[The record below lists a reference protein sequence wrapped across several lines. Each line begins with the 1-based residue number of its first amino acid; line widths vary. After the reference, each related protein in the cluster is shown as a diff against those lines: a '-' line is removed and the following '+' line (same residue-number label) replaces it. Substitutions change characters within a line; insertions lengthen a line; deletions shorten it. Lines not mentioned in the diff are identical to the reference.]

1 MKEKKAG
8 NITIEALYPAYG
20 GISIGRV
27 EGRVVL
33 IRGAIPGETVEAR
46 VDATKKDYIEATT
59 VRVLSPSP
67 DRVTPESPYFARCGG
82 CQLQHI
88 AYERQ
93 VLLKEEVLKSTLRRI
108 GGIEAGLS
116 PSVTGAPFGYRRRGQ
131 FKLAY
136 GRAGFFRERSREVV
150 DIAHCSLMTEE
161 VNGYFSKAKALLI
174 EKWKGAGIRELHISA
189 GDDGVLALVKT
200 ARGAEADWDALAR
213 GLMGLGFS
221 GVLIEDGAH
230 TRGYGAEYV
239 TLGLAGL
246 RYTVSPKSF
255 FQSNWS
261 LNQEVVRLA
270 IEGLQPLEGRRVLDL
285 YSGAGNFSL
294 PIAGHALE
302 VVAVEENPD
311 AVEDGERNLRLNGV
325 QNMRLVRSRA
335 DSPDLEFHADVVVAD
350 PPRTGLGPGVAER
363 LLDLSPEKVLYVSC
377 DPATLARDLK
387 KLSAGYELESV
398 RMVDFFPQ
406 TYHIESLTFLTRRH

>member
-1 MKEKKAG
+1 M
-8 NITIEALYPAYG
+8 
-20 GISIGRV
+20 
-27 EGRVVL
+27 
-33 IRGAIPGETVEAR
+33 
-46 VDATKKDYIEATT
+46 
-59 VRVLSPSP
+59 
-67 DRVTPESPYFARCGG
+67 
-82 CQLQHI
+82 
-88 AYERQ
+88 
-93 VLLKEEVLKSTLRRI
+93 LL
-108 GGIEAGLS
+108 AM
-116 PSVTGAPFGYRRRGQ
+116 A
-131 FKLAY
+131 
-136 GRAGFFRERSREVV
+136 
-150 DIAHCSLMTEE
+150 
-161 VNGYFSKAKALLI
+161 
-174 EKWKGAGIRELHISA
+174 
-189 GDDGVLALVKT
+189 LALTLQTVPAPQTPASPAPSTAPARPAPKLYNESADAQKAIDDAIAAAQT
-200 ARGAEADWDALAR
+200 AQQTLAARPDYYAALIKVARGAKVDSDALAR
-213 GLMGLGFS
+213 TFLDGGFACVAVENGYKKVVNYGKKYINFGLSGLK
-221 GVLIEDGAH
+221 
-230 TRGYGAEYV
+230 
-239 TLGLAGL
+239 
-246 RYTVSPKSF
+246 YTVSPRSF